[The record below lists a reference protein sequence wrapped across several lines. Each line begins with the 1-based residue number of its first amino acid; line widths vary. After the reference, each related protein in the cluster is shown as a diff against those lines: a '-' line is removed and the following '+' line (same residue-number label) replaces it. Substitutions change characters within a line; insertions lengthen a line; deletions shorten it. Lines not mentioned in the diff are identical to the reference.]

1 MAHVVAERRSTPFQ
15 ALNDLELVLK
25 HPSAANWGTARE
37 LTIMSDGGW
46 DHNPRDLEVR
56 MVLTVEYLTNK
67 RNYTMA
73 CVRAAGLSSLNEAER
88 VNGVETRS
96 VQKAKLKQAV
106 LQPSDSSIPALE
118 MLTVRRR
125 RFQAAISNAMSGA
138 TYSGRPVV
146 SLMSHQDVPDSD
158 RYSQEFRMHCR
169 TVLDDKP
176 QDVPLN
182 VRLGITSALRYQEL
196 HYAAGFFD
204 FQLRRTACV
213 HKLKRLCNAAEYPSP
228 LDFMTCSHLPE
239 ADTSIFPF
247 QHDPIYTEDGTFMPH
262 ADVETERQKKC
273 SCGKG

>member
-1 MAHVVAERRSTPFQ
+1 VAERRSTPFQ

-25 HPSAANWGTARE
+25 HPSAANQGRARE
-37 LTIMSDGGW
+37 LTIVSDGGW
-46 DHNPRDLEVR
+46 DHNPRNSEVR
-56 MVLTVEYLTNK
+56 LVLTVEHLTNK

-73 CVRAAGLSSLNEAER
+73 CVRAASLSSLNEAER

-96 VQKAKLKQAV
+96 VQKAKLRQAV
-106 LQPSDSSIPALE
+106 MQPSDSSLPAPE

-125 RFQAAISNAMSGA
+125 RFQTAISNAISGA

-169 TVLDDKP
+169 TVLDGKP

-182 VRLGITSALRYQEL
+182 VRLGITNALRYQEL
-196 HYAAGFFD
+196 HSAAGFFD

-213 HKLKRLCNAAEYPSP
+213 HKLKRLCNPADYPSAP
-228 LDFMTCSHLPE
+228 DFMACSDLPE
-239 ADTSIFPF
+239 ADASICPF
-247 QHDPIYTEDGTFMPH
+247 QHDPVYTEEGSFMSD
-262 ADVETERQKKC
+262 ADVEAERQKKMFLW
-273 SCGKG
+273 